1 MGFIRIAL
9 NLYRYSAFDWAQDR
23 QRNRARW
30 DRKVLYIYVYI
41 YYHLIVG
48 MVNKMGSTFAIH
60 VFIKETVLQDTGAA
74 EAKILRNFLT
84 SAIQ

>member
-1 MGFIRIAL
+1 
-9 NLYRYSAFDWAQDR
+9 
-23 QRNRARW
+23 
-30 DRKVLYIYVYI
+30 
-41 YYHLIVG
+41 

-60 VFIKETVLQDTGAA
+60 VFIKETGLQDTGAT